1 MWIHKPFFK
10 YITGLI
16 LVLLAIFLFGKIDY
30 FLAPL
35 QQFIGAIF
43 FPILLAG
50 LFYYILRPV
59 VNFLSRYIPKLLSI
73 LLIYLVVAGSGFA
86 GAYILGPTIASQF
99 QNLSENFPEN
109 IEEVTDKSKETIRE
123 NSFGLVSPEEL
134 EEKAYSFFQE
144 TTSRIS
150 GNLAEIFTAVTSVA
164 TVLVLV
170 PFLLFYFLKDDHL
183 LRPYLLNRLPEE
195 HVQEGNK
202 ILVDIDKT
210 IFQYIIGQ
218 FIVAIAVGTL
228 MYIGY
233 LIIGLDH
240 ALLLAI
246 FAMLLTVVPLLG
258 PVIGIIPAIF
268 AALLQDPFMVV
279 KVLIVFV
286 VVQQLE
292 GNLVEPQ
299 VFGKKLNIHPVTV
312 ILLLLVAG
320 SLYGFVGILIAV
332 PLYSV
337 TKTLVKDFWR
347 FYMLR
352 KKEA

>member
-30 FLAPL
+30 FVAPF
-35 QQFIGAIF
+35 QKFITVIF
-43 FPILLAG
+43 FPILVAG

-59 VNFLSRYIPKLLSI
+59 VRFLAKYMPKLLGII
-73 LLIYLVVAGSGFA
+73 LVYLVFIGLGFMA
-86 GAYILGPTIASQF
+86 VQFLGPSFASQF
-99 QNLSENFPEN
+99 QKLSENFPEN
-109 IEEVTDKSKETIRE
+109 IEEVTSQSKETIRE
-123 NSFGLVSPEEL
+123 NSFGLVPPEDI
-134 EEKAYSFFQE
+134 EEKAYAFFQE

-150 GNLAEIFTAVTSVA
+150 GNMAEIFSAITSVA

-183 LRPYLLNRLPEE
+183 FRPYLVKRLPEE

-210 IFQYIIGQ
+210 LFQYIIGQ
-218 FIVAIAVGTL
+218 FFVAMAVGIL
-228 MYIGY
+228 MFIGY
-233 LIIGLDH
+233 LIIGLDN
-240 ALLLAI
+240 ALLLAV

-299 VFGKKLNIHPVTV
+299 VFGKKLNLHPVTV

-320 SLYGFVGILIAV
+320 SLYGFIGILIAV

-337 TKTLVKDFWR
+337 VKAVVKDFWR
-347 FYMLR
+347 FYKLR